1 MSYRTRTI
9 AAVVLIELL
18 LAGFYLYIAG
28 MPGNTP
34 GAAAER
40 GRIIGT
46 VMGVIA
52 GISPILYLM
61 ASRNDRKKDAKTGD

>member
-18 LAGFYLYIAG
+18 LAGFYLYIAA

-34 GAAAER
+34 DAAAER

-52 GISPILYLM
+52 GLSPILYLM
-61 ASRNDRKKDAKTGD
+61 ARRNDRKRDAKTGD